1 MKFNKNGKKA
11 TINNVKTSSSY
22 KAARKQQK
30 TSSRKLCFDDEGID
44 GVQITPKEWTELVLD
59 GVIDAKA
66 TVSNDSVKGNLPRLE
81 ERSHWTRRGFREHRS
96 LRGKMESQLDF
107 RDFLEKEPQDVVEEI
122 VEVVEVD

>member
-30 TSSRKLCFDDEGID
+30 TSSRKVFFDGEDID
-44 GVQITPKEWTELVLD
+44 SDSVQITPKEWAELVI
-59 GVIDAKA
+59 GGIIDAKT
-66 TVSNDSVKGNLPRLE
+66 TVSNSSVKGNLPRLE

-96 LRGKMESQLDF
+96 LRGKMERQLAF
-107 RDFLEKEPQDVVEEI
+107 RDFLEKEPECIIEEVI
-122 VEVVEVD
+122 VD

>member
-1 MKFNKNGKKA
+1 MKMKFNGKKVN
-11 TINNVKTSSSY
+11 INEVKTSSSY

-30 TSSRKLCFDDEGID
+30 TSSRKVFFDGEDID
-44 GVQITPKEWTELVLD
+44 SVQITPKEWAELVLD

-96 LRGKMESQLDF
+96 LRGKMERQLAFQDI
-107 RDFLEKEPQDVVEEI
+107 LEKEPKDVVEEVI
-122 VEVVEVD
+122 IEVD

>member
-1 MKFNKNGKKA
+1 MKMKFNGKKV

-30 TSSRKLCFDDEGID
+30 TSSRKVFLDGEGID
-44 GVQITPKEWTELVLD
+44 SVQITPKEWAELVLD

-96 LRGKMESQLDF
+96 LRGKMESQLAF
-107 RDFLEKEPQDVVEEI
+107 RDFLEKEPKDVVEEVI
-122 VEVVEVD
+122 VEVD

>member
-1 MKFNKNGKKA
+1 MKMKFNGKKV

-30 TSSRKLCFDDEGID
+30 TSSRKVFLDGEDID
-44 GVQITPKEWTELVLD
+44 SVQITPKEWAELVLD

-96 LRGKMESQLDF
+96 LRGKMERQIVF
-107 RDFLEKEPQDVVEEI
+107 RDLLEKEPQDVVEEVI
-122 VEVVEVD
+122 IEVD

>member
-1 MKFNKNGKKA
+1 MKMKFNGKKV

-30 TSSRKLCFDDEGID
+30 TSSRKVFLDGEDID
-44 GVQITPKEWTELVLD
+44 SVQITPKEWAELVLD

-96 LRGKMESQLDF
+96 LRGKMERQLAF
-107 RDFLEKEPQDVVEEI
+107 RDILEKEPQDVLEEVI
-122 VEVVEVD
+122 IEVN

>member
-1 MKFNKNGKKA
+1 MKFNGKKV

-30 TSSRKLCFDDEGID
+30 TSSRKVFLDGEDID
-44 GVQITPKEWTELVLD
+44 SVQITPKEWAELVLD

-96 LRGKMESQLDF
+96 LRGKMESQLAF
-107 RDFLEKEPQDVVEEI
+107 RDFLEKEPECIIEEVI
-122 VEVVEVD
+122 VD

>member
-1 MKFNKNGKKA
+1 MKMKFNGKKV
-11 TINNVKTSSSY
+11 TVNNVKTSSSY

-30 TSSRKLCFDDEGID
+30 TSSRKVFLDGEDID
-44 GVQITPKEWTELVLD
+44 SVQITPKEWAELVLD

-96 LRGKMESQLDF
+96 LRGKMESQLAF
-107 RDFLEKEPQDVVEEI
+107 RDFLEKEPKDVVEEVI
-122 VEVVEVD
+122 VEVD

>member
-1 MKFNKNGKKA
+1 MKMKFNGKKV

-30 TSSRKLCFDDEGID
+30 TSSRKVFLDGEDID
-44 GVQITPKEWTELVLD
+44 SVQITPKEWAELVLD

-66 TVSNDSVKGNLPRLE
+66 TVSNDSVKGNLSRLE

-96 LRGKMESQLDF
+96 LRGKMESQLAF
-107 RDFLEKEPQDVVEEI
+107 RDFLEKEPKDVVEEVI
-122 VEVVEVD
+122 VEVD

>member
-1 MKFNKNGKKA
+1 MKMKFNGKKV

-30 TSSRKLCFDDEGID
+30 TPSRKVFLDGEDID
-44 GVQITPKEWTELVLD
+44 SVQITPKEWAELVLD

-96 LRGKMESQLDF
+96 LRGKMESQLAF
-107 RDFLEKEPQDVVEEI
+107 RDFLEKEPKDVVEEVI
-122 VEVVEVD
+122 VEVD

>member
-1 MKFNKNGKKA
+1 MKMKFNGKKV

-30 TSSRKLCFDDEGID
+30 TSSRKVFLDGEDID
-44 GVQITPKEWTELVLD
+44 SVQITPKEWAELVLD

-96 LRGKMESQLDF
+96 LRGKMESQLAF
-107 RDFLEKEPQDVVEEI
+107 RDFLEKEPECIIEEVI
-122 VEVVEVD
+122 VD

>member
-1 MKFNKNGKKA
+1 MKMKFNGKKV

-30 TSSRKLCFDDEGID
+30 TSSRKVFLDGEDID
-44 GVQITPKEWTELVLD
+44 SVQITPKEWAELVLD

-96 LRGKMESQLDF
+96 LRGKLAF
-107 RDFLEKEPQDVVEEI
+107 RDFLEKEPKDVVEEVI
-122 VEVVEVD
+122 VEVD

>member
-1 MKFNKNGKKA
+1 MKMKFNGKKV

-30 TSSRKLCFDDEGID
+30 TSSRKVFLDGEDID
-44 GVQITPKEWTELVLD
+44 SVQITPKEWAELVLD

-66 TVSNDSVKGNLPRLE
+66 TVSNDSVKGNLPRLK

-96 LRGKMESQLDF
+96 LRGKMESQLAF
-107 RDFLEKEPQDVVEEI
+107 RDFLEKEPKDVVEEVI
-122 VEVVEVD
+122 VEVD

>member
-1 MKFNKNGKKA
+1 MKMKFNGKKV
-11 TINNVKTSSSY
+11 NFNEVKTSSSY

-30 TSSRKLCFDDEGID
+30 TSSRKVFFDGEDID
-44 GVQITPKEWTELVLD
+44 SVQITPKEWAELVLD

-96 LRGKMESQLDF
+96 LRGKMESQLAF
-107 RDFLEKEPQDVVEEI
+107 RDFLEKEPECIIEEVI
-122 VEVVEVD
+122 VD

>member
-1 MKFNKNGKKA
+1 MKFIKNGKKV
-11 TINNVKTSSSY
+11 TINNDVKTSSSY

-30 TSSRKLCFDDEGID
+30 TSSRKVFLDGEDID
-44 GVQITPKEWTELVLD
+44 SVQITPKEWAELVLD

-96 LRGKMESQLDF
+96 LRGKMESQLAF
-107 RDFLEKEPQDVVEEI
+107 RDFLEKEPKDVVEEVI
-122 VEVVEVD
+122 VEVD

>member
-1 MKFNKNGKKA
+1 MKMKFNGKKV

-30 TSSRKLCFDDEGID
+30 TPSRKVFFDGEDID
-44 GVQITPKEWTELVLD
+44 SVQITPKEWAELVLD

-96 LRGKMESQLDF
+96 LRGKMESQLAF
-107 RDFLEKEPQDVVEEI
+107 RDFLEKEPKDVVEEVI
-122 VEVVEVD
+122 VEVD

>member
-1 MKFNKNGKKA
+1 MKMKFNGKKV

-22 KAARKQQK
+22 KAARKHQK
-30 TSSRKLCFDDEGID
+30 TSSRKVFFDDEGIEAI
-44 GVQITPKEWTELVLD
+44 QITPKEWAELVLD

-96 LRGKMESQLDF
+96 LRGKMESQLAF
-107 RDFLEKEPQDVVEEI
+107 RDFLEKEPKDVVEEVI
-122 VEVVEVD
+122 VEVD

>member
-1 MKFNKNGKKA
+1 MKMKFNGKKV

-22 KAARKQQK
+22 KATRKQQK
-30 TSSRKLCFDDEGID
+30 TSSRKVFFDDEGIEAI
-44 GVQITPKEWTELVLD
+44 QITPKEWAELVLD

-96 LRGKMESQLDF
+96 LRGKMESQLAF
-107 RDFLEKEPQDVVEEI
+107 RDFLEKEPECIIEEVI
-122 VEVVEVD
+122 VD

>member
-1 MKFNKNGKKA
+1 MKMKYNGKKV

-30 TSSRKLCFDDEGID
+30 TSSRKVFLDGEDID
-44 GVQITPKEWTELVLD
+44 SVQITPKEWAELVLD

-96 LRGKMESQLDF
+96 LRGKMESQLAF
-107 RDFLEKEPQDVVEEI
+107 RDFLEKEPKDVVEEVI
-122 VEVVEVD
+122 VEVD

>member
-1 MKFNKNGKKA
+1 MKMKFNGKKV

-30 TSSRKLCFDDEGID
+30 TSSRKVFLDGEDID
-44 GVQITPKEWTELVLD
+44 SVQITPKEWAELVLD

-96 LRGKMESQLDF
+96 LRGKMESQLAF
-107 RDFLEKEPQDVVEEI
+107 RDFLEKEPKDVVEEVI
-122 VEVVEVD
+122 VEVD

>member
-1 MKFNKNGKKA
+1 MKMKFNGKKV

-30 TSSRKLCFDDEGID
+30 TSSRKVFLDGEDID
-44 GVQITPKEWTELVLD
+44 SVQITPKEWAELVLD

-66 TVSNDSVKGNLPRLE
+66 TVSNDSVKGNVPRLE

-96 LRGKMESQLDF
+96 LRGKMESQLAF
-107 RDFLEKEPQDVVEEI
+107 RDFLEKEPKDVVEEVI
-122 VEVVEVD
+122 VEVD